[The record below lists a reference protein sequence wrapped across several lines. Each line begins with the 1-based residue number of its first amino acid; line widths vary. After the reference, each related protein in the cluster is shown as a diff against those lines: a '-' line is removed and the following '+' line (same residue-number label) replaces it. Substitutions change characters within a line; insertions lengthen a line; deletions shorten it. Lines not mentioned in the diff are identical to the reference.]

1 MPKFLLQFQGAIIKE
16 IPVEKAEYTVG
27 RLPDNDIVIDHPA
40 VSGHHCKITLVGDTF
55 FIEDLNSSNG
65 VFLNAKKT
73 LRSGLKNNDVIGI
86 VKHTLKF
93 IDDPPATPEAA
104 SPPPAPAAS
113 ADATMMIAPDKQKEI
128 ARAAATA
135 TQKPAVVR
143 VIKGVVGQPRYE
155 LKASSTY
162 IGKSD
167 HVQIKIKG
175 KGLFGSAPENAAMI
189 ARRLEGY
196 FIAPVQEGYA
206 KLNGHVLTQT
216 QPLKDGDVIEVGG
229 TTLLFENASTE

>member
-1 MPKFLLQFQGAIIKE
+1 MPKFLLHKQGEIIKE
-16 IPVEKAEYTVG
+16 IPVSKAEYTVG

-40 VSGHHCKITLVGDTF
+40 VSGHHCKITLVEDTF
-55 FIEDLNSSNG
+55 FIEDLKSSNG

-73 LRSGLKNNDVIGI
+73 FKSGLKNNDVIGI

-93 IDDPPATPEAA
+93 IDDPPATPETGSFPASDA
-104 SPPPAPAAS
+104 SP
-113 ADATMMIAPDKQKEI
+113 DATMMLAPDKHKEI

-135 TQKPAVVR
+135 TQKPAMVR
-143 VIKGVVGQPRYE
+143 VIKGVVSRLEYE
-155 LKASSTY
+155 LKSSSTY

-167 HVQIKIKG
+167 RVQIRIKG
-175 KGLFGSAPENAAMI
+175 KGLFGSAPENAAMV

-196 FIAPVQEGYA
+196 FIVPVQEGYA
-206 KLNGHVLTQT
+206 RLNGRVLIQT

-229 TTLLFENASTE
+229 TTLVFENASAE

>member
-1 MPKFLLQFQGAIIKE
+1 MQGEIIKE
-16 IPVEKAEYTVG
+16 IPVSKAEYTVG
-27 RLPDNDIVIDHPA
+27 RLPDNDIIIDHPA

-55 FIEDLNSSNG
+55 FIEDLKSSNG

-73 LRSGLKNNDVIGI
+73 FKSGLKNNDVIGI

-93 IDDPPATPEAA
+93 IDDPPPTPETDS
-104 SPPPAPAAS
+104 SPDATV
-113 ADATMMIAPDKQKEI
+113 DATMMIAPDKQKEI

-135 TQKPAVVR
+135 TQKPAMVR
-143 VIKGVVGQPRYE
+143 VIKGVVSRLEYE
-155 LKASSTY
+155 LKGSSTY

-167 HVQIKIKG
+167 RVQIRIKG
-175 KGLFGSAPENAAMI
+175 KGLFGSAPENAAMV

-196 FIAPVQEGYA
+196 FIVPVQEGYA
-206 KLNGHVLTQT
+206 RLNGRVLIQT

-229 TTLLFENASTE
+229 TTLLFENASAE

>member
-1 MPKFLLQFQGAIIKE
+1 MPKFLLHKQGAIIKE
-16 IPVEKAEYTVG
+16 IPVSKDEYTVG
-27 RLPDNDIVIDHPA
+27 RLPDNDIIIDHPA

-55 FIEDLNSSNG
+55 FIEDLKSSNG

-73 LRSGLKNNDVIGI
+73 FKAGLKNNDVIGI

-93 IDDPPATPEAA
+93 IDDPPATETD
-104 SPPPAPAAS
+104 SLPPAPDAS
-113 ADATMMIAPDKQKEI
+113 ADATMMIAPDTQKEI

-135 TQKPAVVR
+135 TQKPAMVR
-143 VIKGVVGQPRYE
+143 VIKGVVGRLEYE

-167 HVQIKIKG
+167 RVQIRIKG
-175 KGLFGSAPENAAMI
+175 KGLFGSAPENAAMV

-196 FIAPVQEGYA
+196 FIVPVQEGYTR
-206 KLNGHVLTQT
+206 LNGRVLVQT

-229 TTLLFENASTE
+229 TTLLFENDPAE